1 MSAPRLLRS
10 IEFERLSDAVA
21 ADAPIPCTIATLTPV
36 QRYGMDEVLDCS
48 ATGVDLSRSP
58 LPLIVSHDSQQL
70 SIGLVENLRATGDRV
85 VGEVRFASSSEA
97 QQVRTDVIGGIH
109 RNLSV
114 GYVHLDEGSPIEG
127 GHMYRWQ
134 PYEVSIV
141 SVPADPQAGFFR
153 SLNTTNTMNTTMN
166 TQDREAIEG
175 LCTRHGFPDLSRD
188 LIARSASLE
197 HARAAVLDAMDAR
210 DLQRRGGSNI
220 SMAMASQAPAQRTLI
235 ENTMV
240 AAFGG
245 RPNGDV
251 IRSTDFAGLA
261 ARTLE
266 MRGEQV
272 SASDSRDRIITRAMH
287 GTSDFSSLL
296 GSAVG
301 RVLHSIYEEVQ
312 APLKTVARL
321 SNLPDFRAR
330 SVVRLGG
337 APSLERVNEH
347 GEFTY
352 GTLED
357 TDNGWRLTTYGRIL
371 ALTRQAMV
379 NDDLQGFATL
389 LSKFAQAA
397 ARREADEL
405 VAILLTPSLVDGSAL
420 FHADRSSLIDKK
432 LTLSGLGGAVKA
444 LRLQKEE
451 DGGLILQ
458 EPASLVVPVALEMTA
473 RQLVASFV
481 ANTAD
486 AVQPYSLGVV
496 VEPRLDAASTAAWY
510 LAAGNQSA
518 LEYGYLDGAQGV
530 QITQREGFETDGLE
544 VKARLDFGCGWVAPV
559 GWVMSSGT
567 VD

>member
-10 IEFERLSDAVA
+10 IAFERLAEAVA
-21 ADAPIPCTIATLTPV
+21 DDAPIPCTIATQTPV
-36 QRYGMDEVLDCS
+36 QRYGVAEVLDCS

-58 LPLIVSHDSQQL
+58 LPLIISHDSQQL
-70 SIGLVENLRATGDRV
+70 SIGLVENLRAMGDRV
-85 VGEVRFASSSEA
+85 AGEVRFASSVEA
-97 QQVRTDVIGGIH
+97 QQVRTDVLGGIH
-109 RNLSV
+109 RSLSV
-114 GYVHLDEGSPIEG
+114 GYAHLDEGAPIEG
-127 GHMYRWQ
+127 GLMYRWQ

-153 SLNTTNTMNTTMN
+153 SLKTTNTMN
-166 TQDREAIEG
+166 TQDRETIEG
-175 LCTRHGFPDLSRD
+175 LCTRHGFPTLSQD

-197 HARAAVLDAMDAR
+197 QARAAILDAMDAR
-210 DLQRRGGSNI
+210 DLQRRGGS
-220 SMAMASQAPAQRTLI
+220 SVSVGAESQAPAQRTLI
-235 ENTMV
+235 ENTLV

-245 RPNGDV
+245 RPEGDV
-251 IRSTDFAGLA
+251 IRSTDIAGLA

-266 MRGEQV
+266 LQGERV
-272 SASDSRDRIITRAMH
+272 SASDSRDRIIQRAMH
-287 GTSDFSSLL
+287 GTSVFSSLL

-301 RVLHSIYEEVQ
+301 RVLHSIYEEIQ
-312 APLKTVARL
+312 APLKAVANL
-321 SNLPDFRAR
+321 ANLPDFRAR

-337 APSLERVNEH
+337 APSLEPVSEH

-352 GTLED
+352 GTLND
-357 TDNGWRLTTYGRIL
+357 TENGWRLTTYGRIL

-389 LSKFAQAA
+389 LRKFAQAA

-405 VAILLTPSLVDGSAL
+405 AAILLAPNLVDGSAL
-420 FHADRSSLIDKK
+420 FHADRSSLVDKK
-432 LTLSGLGGAVKA
+432 LTLAGLGVAVEA

-458 EPASLVVPVALEMTA
+458 EPANLVVPVALEMTA

-486 AVQPYSLGVV
+486 TVQPYRLGVV
-496 VEPRLDAASTAAWY
+496 VEPRLDVASKFAWY
-510 LAAGNQSA
+510 LVARNQSA
-518 LEYGYLDGAQGV
+518 LEYGYLDGTQGV
-530 QITQREGFETDGLE
+530 QITQREGFEIDGLE

-559 GWVMSSGT
+559 GWVKSSGT

>member
-10 IEFERLSDAVA
+10 IAFERLSEDIA
-21 ADAPIPCTIATLTPV
+21 ADAPIPCAIATQTPV
-36 QRYGMDEVLDCS
+36 QRYGTAEVLDCS
-48 ATGVDLSRSP
+48 AAGVDLSRSP
-58 LPLIVSHDSQQL
+58 LPLIISHDSQQL

-85 VGEVRFASSSEA
+85 VGDVRFASSAEA
-97 QQVRTDVIGGIH
+97 QQVRTDVLGGIH
-109 RNLSV
+109 RSLSV
-114 GYVHLDEGSPIEG
+114 GYAHLDAGTPIEG

-141 SVPADPQAGFFR
+141 SVPADPHAGFFR
-153 SLNTTNTMNTTMN
+153 SLNTTTNMN
-166 TQDREAIEG
+166 TQDREIIEG
-175 LCTRHGFPDLSRD
+175 LCTRHGFPTLSQD
-188 LIARSASLE
+188 LIGRSASLE
-197 HARAAVLDAMDAR
+197 QARAAVLDAMDAR
-210 DLQRRGGSNI
+210 DLQRSGGTRI
-220 SMAMASQAPAQRTLI
+220 SLEMAPQAPAQRALI
-235 ENTMV
+235 ENTLV

-251 IRSTDFAGLA
+251 IRSTDVAGLA

-266 MRGEQV
+266 MRGEHV
-272 SASDSRDRIITRAMH
+272 SISDSRDRIIQRAMH
-287 GTSDFSSLL
+287 TTSDFSALL

-301 RVLHSIYEEVQ
+301 RVLHAIYGEIQ
-312 APLKTVARL
+312 APLKTVANL

-352 GTLED
+352 GTLGDAE
-357 TDNGWRLTTYGRIL
+357 NGWRLTTYGRIL
-371 ALTRQAMV
+371 SLTRQALV
-379 NDDLQGFATL
+379 NDDLQGFATML
-389 LSKFAQAA
+389 RKFAQAA

-405 VAILLTPSLVDGSAL
+405 VAILLTPNLVDGSAL

-432 LTLSGLGGAVKA
+432 LTLAGLGGAVKA

-458 EPASLVVPVALEMTA
+458 EPATLVVPVALEMTA
-473 RQLVASFV
+473 RQLVASFA

-486 AVQPYSLGVV
+486 TVQPYSLGVV
-496 VEPRLDAASTAAWY
+496 VEPRLDAASPAAWY
-510 LAAGNQSA
+510 LVAGNQSA

-530 QITQREGFETDGLE
+530 QITQREGFKIDGLE
-544 VKARLDFGCGWVAPV
+544 VKARLDFGCGWVTPV
-559 GWVMSSGT
+559 GWVKSSGT
-567 VD
+567 VE

>member
-1 MSAPRLLRS
+1 MNAPQLTRA
-10 IEFERLSDAVA
+10 IEFGRIAADMA
-21 ADAPIPCTIATLTPV
+21 ADAAIPCTIATQTPV
-36 QRYGMDEVLDCS
+36 QRYGVAEVLDCS

-58 LPLIVSHDSQQL
+58 LPLIISHDSQQL

-85 VGEVRFASSSEA
+85 VGEVRFASSAEA
-97 QQVRTDVIGGIH
+97 QQVRTDVLGGIH
-109 RNLSV
+109 RSLSV
-114 GYVHLDEGSPIEG
+114 GYAHLDEGAPIEG
-127 GHMYRWQ
+127 GLMYRWQ

-153 SLNTTNTMNTTMN
+153 SLKTTLIMN
-166 TQDREAIEG
+166 TQDRQAIEG
-175 LCTRHGFPDLSRD
+175 LCTRHGFPTLSQD

-197 HARAAVLDAMDAR
+197 QARAAILDAMDAR
-210 DLQRRGGSNI
+210 DLQSRGGPRVSLGI
-220 SMAMASQAPAQRTLI
+220 SSQAPAQHTLI
-235 ENTMV
+235 ENTLV

-251 IRSTDFAGLA
+251 IRSTDIAGLA
-261 ARTLE
+261 VRTLE

-272 SASDSRDRIITRAMH
+272 NASDSRDRIIQRAMH

-296 GSAVG
+296 GNAVG
-301 RVLHSIYEEVQ
+301 RVLNSIYEEIQ
-312 APLKTVARL
+312 APLKAVANL

-337 APSLERVNEH
+337 APSLEPVSEH

-352 GTLED
+352 GTLND
-357 TDNGWRLTTYGRIL
+357 TENGWRLTTYGRIL

-389 LSKFAQAA
+389 LRKFAQAA

-405 VAILLTPSLVDGSAL
+405 AAILLAPNLVDGSAL

-432 LTLSGLGGAVKA
+432 LTLAGLGDAVRA

-486 AVQPYSLGVV
+486 TVQPYSLGVV
-496 VEPRLDAASTAAWY
+496 VEPRLDAASTASWY
-510 LAAGNQSA
+510 LVAGNQSA

-530 QITQREGFETDGLE
+530 QITQREGFQIDGLE

-559 GWVMSSGT
+559 GWVKSSGT

>member
-10 IEFERLSDAVA
+10 IAFERLAEAVA
-21 ADAPIPCTIATLTPV
+21 DDAPIPCTIATQTPV
-36 QRYGMDEVLDCS
+36 QRYGVAEVLDCS

-58 LPLIVSHDSQQL
+58 LPLIISHDSQQL
-70 SIGLVENLRATGDRV
+70 SIGLVENLRAMGDRV
-85 VGEVRFASSSEA
+85 AGEVRFASSVEA
-97 QQVRTDVIGGIH
+97 QQVRTDVLGGIH
-109 RNLSV
+109 RSLSV
-114 GYVHLDEGSPIEG
+114 GYAHLDEGAPIEG
-127 GHMYRWQ
+127 GLMYRWQ

-153 SLNTTNTMNTTMN
+153 SLKTTNTMN
-166 TQDREAIEG
+166 TQDRETIEG
-175 LCTRHGFPDLSRD
+175 LCTRHGFPTLSQD
-188 LIARSASLE
+188 LIARSASME
-197 HARAAVLDAMDAR
+197 QARAAILDAMDAR
-210 DLQRRGGSNI
+210 DLKRSGGASV
-220 SMAMASQAPAQRTLI
+220 SLGLESQAPAQRTLI
-235 ENTMV
+235 ENTLV

-245 RPNGDV
+245 RPTGDV
-251 IRSTDFAGLA
+251 IRSTDIAGLA

-266 MRGEQV
+266 MRGERV
-272 SASDSRDRIITRAMH
+272 NASDSRDRIIQRAMH
-287 GTSDFSSLL
+287 GTSDFPSLL

-301 RVLHSIYEEVQ
+301 RVLHSIYEEIQ
-312 APLKTVARL
+312 APLKAVASL

-337 APSLERVNEH
+337 APSLEPVSEH

-352 GTLED
+352 GTLND
-357 TDNGWRLTTYGRIL
+357 TENGWRLTTYGRIL
-371 ALTRQAMV
+371 ALSRQAMV

-389 LSKFAQAA
+389 LRKFAQAA

-405 VAILLTPSLVDGSAL
+405 AAILLAPNLVDGSAL
-420 FHADRSSLIDKK
+420 FHADRSSLVDKK
-432 LTLSGLGGAVKA
+432 LTLAGLGVAVEA

-458 EPASLVVPVALEMTA
+458 EPANLVVPVALEMTA

-486 AVQPYSLGVV
+486 TVQPYSLGVV
-496 VEPRLDAASTAAWY
+496 VEPRLDVASKSAWY
-510 LAAGNQSA
+510 LVAGNQSA
-518 LEYGYLDGAQGV
+518 LEYGYLDGTQGV
-530 QITQREGFETDGLE
+530 QITQREGFEIDGLE

-559 GWVMSSGT
+559 GWVKSSGT

>member
-10 IEFERLSDAVA
+10 IAFERLAEAVA
-21 ADAPIPCTIATLTPV
+21 DDAPIPCTIATQTPV
-36 QRYGMDEVLDCS
+36 QRYGVAEVLDCS

-58 LPLIVSHDSQQL
+58 LPLIISHDSQQL
-70 SIGLVENLRATGDRV
+70 SIGLVENLRAMGDRV
-85 VGEVRFASSSEA
+85 AGEVRFASSVEA
-97 QQVRTDVIGGIH
+97 QQVRTDVLGGIH
-109 RNLSV
+109 RSLSV
-114 GYVHLDEGSPIEG
+114 GYAHLDEGAPIEG
-127 GHMYRWQ
+127 GLMYRWQ

-153 SLNTTNTMNTTMN
+153 SLKTTNTMN
-166 TQDREAIEG
+166 TQDRETIEG
-175 LCTRHGFPDLSRD
+175 LCTRHGFPTLSQD
-188 LIARSASLE
+188 LIARSASME
-197 HARAAVLDAMDAR
+197 QARAAILDAMDAR
-210 DLQRRGGSNI
+210 DLKRSGGASV
-220 SMAMASQAPAQRTLI
+220 SLGLESQAPAQRTLI
-235 ENTMV
+235 ENTLV

-245 RPNGDV
+245 RPTGDV
-251 IRSTDFAGLA
+251 IRSTDIAGLA

-266 MRGEQV
+266 MRGERV
-272 SASDSRDRIITRAMH
+272 NASDSRDRIIQRAMH
-287 GTSDFSSLL
+287 GTSDFPSLL

-301 RVLHSIYEEVQ
+301 RVLHSIYEEIQ
-312 APLKTVARL
+312 APLKAVASL

-337 APSLERVNEH
+337 TPSLEPVSEH

-352 GTLED
+352 GTLND
-357 TDNGWRLTTYGRIL
+357 TENGWRLTTYGRIL
-371 ALTRQAMV
+371 ALSRQAMV

-389 LSKFAQAA
+389 LRKFAQAA

-405 VAILLTPSLVDGSAL
+405 AAILLAPNLVDGSAL
-420 FHADRSSLIDKK
+420 FHADRSSLVDKK
-432 LTLSGLGGAVKA
+432 LTLAGLGVAVEA

-458 EPASLVVPVALEMTA
+458 EPANLVVPVALEMTA

-486 AVQPYSLGVV
+486 TVQPYSLGVV
-496 VEPRLDAASTAAWY
+496 VEPRLDVASKSAWY
-510 LAAGNQSA
+510 LVAGNQSA
-518 LEYGYLDGAQGV
+518 LEYGYLDGTQGV
-530 QITQREGFETDGLE
+530 QITQREGFEIDGLE

-559 GWVMSSGT
+559 GWVKSSGT

>member
-10 IEFERLSDAVA
+10 IAFERLAEAVA
-21 ADAPIPCTIATLTPV
+21 DGAPIPCTIATQTPV
-36 QRYGMDEVLDCS
+36 QRYGVAEVLDCS

-58 LPLIVSHDSQQL
+58 LPLIISHDSQQL
-70 SIGLVENLRATGDRV
+70 SIGLVENLRAMGDRV
-85 VGEVRFASSSEA
+85 AGEVRFASSVEA
-97 QQVRTDVIGGIH
+97 QQVRTDVLGGIH
-109 RNLSV
+109 RSLSV
-114 GYVHLDEGSPIEG
+114 GYAHLDEGAPIEG
-127 GHMYRWQ
+127 GLMYRWQ

-153 SLNTTNTMNTTMN
+153 SLKTTTTMN
-166 TQDREAIEG
+166 TQDRETIEG
-175 LCTRHGFPDLSRD
+175 LCTRHGFPTLSQD

-197 HARAAVLDAMDAR
+197 QARAAILDAMDAR
-210 DLQRRGGSNI
+210 DLQRRGGS
-220 SMAMASQAPAQRTLI
+220 SVSVGAESQAPAQRTLI
-235 ENTMV
+235 ENTLV

-251 IRSTDFAGLA
+251 IRSTNIAGLA

-266 MRGEQV
+266 MRGERV
-272 SASDSRDRIITRAMH
+272 SASDSGDRIIQRAMH
-287 GTSDFSSLL
+287 GTADFSSLL

-301 RVLHSIYEEVQ
+301 RVLHSIYEEIQ
-312 APLKTVARL
+312 APLKAVASL

-337 APSLERVNEH
+337 APSLEPVSEH

-352 GTLED
+352 GTLND
-357 TDNGWRLTTYGRIL
+357 TENGWRLTTYGRIL
-371 ALTRQAMV
+371 ALSRQAMV

-389 LSKFAQAA
+389 LRKFAQAA

-405 VAILLTPSLVDGSAL
+405 AAILLAPNLVDGSAL
-420 FHADRSSLIDKK
+420 FHADRSSLVDKK
-432 LTLSGLGGAVKA
+432 LTLAGLGVAVEA

-458 EPASLVVPVALEMTA
+458 EPANLVVPVALEMTA
-473 RQLVASFV
+473 RQLVALFV

-486 AVQPYSLGVV
+486 TVQPYRLGVV
-496 VEPRLDAASTAAWY
+496 VEPRLDVASKSAWY
-510 LAAGNQSA
+510 LVAGNQSA
-518 LEYGYLDGAQGV
+518 LEYGYLDGTQGV
-530 QITQREGFETDGLE
+530 QITQREGFEIDGLE

-559 GWVMSSGT
+559 GWVKSSGT

>member
-10 IEFERLSDAVA
+10 IAFERLAEAVA
-21 ADAPIPCTIATLTPV
+21 DGAPIPCTIATLTPV
-36 QRYGMDEVLDCS
+36 QRYGVAEVLDCS

-58 LPLIVSHDSQQL
+58 LPLIISHDSQQL
-70 SIGLVENLRATGDRV
+70 SIGLVENLRAMGDRV
-85 VGEVRFASSSEA
+85 AGEVRFASSAEA
-97 QQVRTDVIGGIH
+97 QQVRTDVLGGIH
-109 RNLSV
+109 RSLSV
-114 GYVHLDEGSPIEG
+114 GYAHLDEGAPIEG
-127 GHMYRWQ
+127 GLMYRWQ

-153 SLNTTNTMNTTMN
+153 SLKTTTTMN
-166 TQDREAIEG
+166 TQDRETIEG
-175 LCTRHGFPDLSRD
+175 LCTRHGFPTLSQD

-197 HARAAVLDAMDAR
+197 QARAAILDAMDAR
-210 DLQRRGGSNI
+210 DLQRRGGS
-220 SMAMASQAPAQRTLI
+220 SVSVGAEAQAPAQRTLI
-235 ENTMV
+235 ENTLV

-251 IRSTDFAGLA
+251 IRSTNIAGLA

-266 MRGEQV
+266 MRGERV
-272 SASDSRDRIITRAMH
+272 SASDSGDRIIQRAMH
-287 GTSDFSSLL
+287 GTGDFSSLL

-301 RVLHSIYEEVQ
+301 RVLHSIYEEIQ
-312 APLKTVARL
+312 APLKAVASL

-337 APSLERVNEH
+337 APSLEPVGEH

-352 GTLED
+352 GTLND
-357 TDNGWRLTTYGRIL
+357 TENGWRLTTYGRIL

-389 LSKFAQAA
+389 LRKFAQAA

-405 VAILLTPSLVDGSAL
+405 AAILLAPNLVDGSAL

-432 LTLSGLGGAVKA
+432 LTLAGLGGAVKA
-444 LRLQKEE
+444 LRLQKED

-481 ANTAD
+481 ANTSD
-486 AVQPYSLGVV
+486 TVQPYSLGVV
-496 VEPRLDAASTAAWY
+496 VEPRLDAASASAWY
-510 LAAGNQSA
+510 LVAGNQSA
-518 LEYGYLDGAQGV
+518 LEYGYLDGTQGV
-530 QITQREGFETDGLE
+530 QITQREGFEIDGLE

-559 GWVMSSGT
+559 GWVKSSGT

>member
-1 MSAPRLLRS
+1 MNAPRLLRS
-10 IEFERLSDAVA
+10 IAFERLKEAVA
-21 ADAPIPCTIATLTPV
+21 DDAPIPCTIATQTPV
-36 QRYGMDEVLDCS
+36 QRFGVAEVLDCS

-70 SIGLVENLRATGDRV
+70 SIGLVENLRAMGDRV
-85 VGEVRFASSSEA
+85 VGEVRFASSDEA
-97 QQVRTDVIGGIH
+97 QQVRADVLGGIH
-109 RNLSV
+109 RSLSV
-114 GYVHLDEGSPIEG
+114 GYVHLGEGSPIEG
-127 GHMYRWQ
+127 GLIFRWQ

-141 SVPADPQAGFFR
+141 SVPADPLAGFFR
-153 SLNTTNTMNTTMN
+153 SLTPSHTMT
-166 TQDREAIEG
+166 TQDHETIEG
-175 LCTRHGFPDLSRD
+175 LCTRHGFPALSQE
-188 LIARSASLE
+188 LITRGATIDQ
-197 HARAAVLDAMDAR
+197 ARAAILGAMEAR
-210 DLQRRGGSNI
+210 DLERRGGSRVSLGI
-220 SMAMASQAPAQRTLI
+220 EPQALTQRTLI
-235 ENTMV
+235 ENTLV

-251 IRSTDFAGLA
+251 IRSTDVAGLA

-266 MRGEQV
+266 MRGERV
-272 SASDSRDRIITRAMH
+272 SASDSRDRIIQRAMH
-287 GTSDFSSLL
+287 TTSDFPSLL

-301 RVLHSIYEEVQ
+301 RVLHSIYEEIQ
-312 APLKTVARL
+312 APLKTVASL

-337 APSLERVNEH
+337 APSLEPVNEH

-352 GTLED
+352 GTLND
-357 TDNGWRLTTYGRIL
+357 TENGWRLTTYGRIL

-389 LSKFAQAA
+389 LRKFAQAA

-405 VAILLTPSLVDGSAL
+405 AAILLTPSLVDGSAL

-432 LTLSGLGGAVKA
+432 LTLAGLGAAVGA

-458 EPASLVVPVALEMTA
+458 EPANLVVPAALEMTA
-473 RQLVASFV
+473 RQLVASFA

-486 AVQPYSLGVV
+486 TVQPYSLGVV
-496 VEPRLDAASTAAWY
+496 VEPRLDVSSKAAWY
-510 LAAGNQSA
+510 LVAGNQSA
-518 LEYGYLDGAQGV
+518 LEYGYLDGMQGV

-544 VKARLDFGCGWVAPV
+544 VKARLDFGCGWVSPV
-559 GWVMSSGT
+559 GWVKSSGT

>member
-10 IEFERLSDAVA
+10 IAFERLSEDIA
-21 ADAPIPCTIATLTPV
+21 ADAPIPCAIATQTPV
-36 QRYGMDEVLDCS
+36 QRYGTAEVLDCS
-48 ATGVDLSRSP
+48 AAGVDLSRSP
-58 LPLIVSHDSQQL
+58 LPLIISHDSQQL

-85 VGEVRFASSSEA
+85 VGDVRFASSAEA
-97 QQVRTDVIGGIH
+97 QQVRTDVLGGIH
-109 RNLSV
+109 RSLSV
-114 GYVHLDEGSPIEG
+114 GYAHLDAGTPIEG

-141 SVPADPQAGFFR
+141 SVPADPHAGFFR
-153 SLNTTNTMNTTMN
+153 SLNTTTNMN
-166 TQDREAIEG
+166 TQDREIIEG
-175 LCTRHGFPDLSRD
+175 LCTRHGFPTLSQD
-188 LIARSASLE
+188 LIGRSASLE
-197 HARAAVLDAMDAR
+197 QARAAVLDAMDAR
-210 DLQRRGGSNI
+210 DLQRSGGTRI
-220 SMAMASQAPAQRTLI
+220 SLEMAPQAPAQRALI
-235 ENTMV
+235 ENTLV

-251 IRSTDFAGLA
+251 IRSTDVAGLA

-266 MRGEQV
+266 MRGEHV
-272 SASDSRDRIITRAMH
+272 SISDSRDRIIQRAMH
-287 GTSDFSSLL
+287 TTSDFSALL

-301 RVLHSIYEEVQ
+301 RVLHAIYGEIQ
-312 APLKTVARL
+312 APLKTVANL

-352 GTLED
+352 GTLGDAE
-357 TDNGWRLTTYGRIL
+357 NGWRLTTYGRIL
-371 ALTRQAMV
+371 SLTRQALV
-379 NDDLQGFATL
+379 NDDLQGFATML
-389 LSKFAQAA
+389 RKFAQAA

-405 VAILLTPSLVDGSAL
+405 VAILLIPNLVDGSAL

-432 LTLSGLGGAVKA
+432 LTLAGLGGAVKA

-458 EPASLVVPVALEMTA
+458 EPATLVVPVALEMTA
-473 RQLVASFV
+473 RQLVASFA

-486 AVQPYSLGVV
+486 TVQPYSLGVV
-496 VEPRLDAASTAAWY
+496 VEPRLDAASPAAWY
-510 LAAGNQSA
+510 LVAGNQSA

-530 QITQREGFETDGLE
+530 QITQREGFKIDGLE
-544 VKARLDFGCGWVAPV
+544 VKARLDFGCGWVTPV
-559 GWVMSSGT
+559 GWVKSSGT
-567 VD
+567 VE

>member
-10 IEFERLSDAVA
+10 IAFERLSEDIA
-21 ADAPIPCTIATLTPV
+21 ADAPIPCAIATQTPV
-36 QRYGMDEVLDCS
+36 QRYGTAEVLDCS
-48 ATGVDLSRSP
+48 AAGVDLSRSP
-58 LPLIVSHDSQQL
+58 LPLIISHDSQQL

-85 VGEVRFASSSEA
+85 VGDVRFASSAEA
-97 QQVRTDVIGGIH
+97 QQVRTDVLGGIH
-109 RNLSV
+109 RSLSV
-114 GYVHLDEGSPIEG
+114 GYAHLDAGTPIEG

-153 SLNTTNTMNTTMN
+153 SLNTTTNMN
-166 TQDREAIEG
+166 TQDREIIEG
-175 LCTRHGFPDLSRD
+175 LCTRHGFPTLSQD
-188 LIARSASLE
+188 LIGRSASLE
-197 HARAAVLDAMDAR
+197 QARAAVLDAMDAR
-210 DLQRRGGSNI
+210 DLQRSGGTRI
-220 SMAMASQAPAQRTLI
+220 SLEMAPQAPAQRALI
-235 ENTMV
+235 ENTLV

-251 IRSTDFAGLA
+251 IRSTDVAGLA

-266 MRGEQV
+266 MRGEHV
-272 SASDSRDRIITRAMH
+272 SISDSRDRIIQRAMH
-287 GTSDFSSLL
+287 TTSDFSALL

-301 RVLHSIYEEVQ
+301 RVLHAIYGEIQ
-312 APLKTVARL
+312 APLKTVANL

-352 GTLED
+352 GTLGDAE
-357 TDNGWRLTTYGRIL
+357 NGWRLTTYGRIL
-371 ALTRQAMV
+371 SLTRQALV
-379 NDDLQGFATL
+379 NDDLQGFATML
-389 LSKFAQAA
+389 RKFAQAA

-405 VAILLTPSLVDGSAL
+405 VAILLTPNLVDGSAL

-432 LTLSGLGGAVKA
+432 LTLAGLGGAVKA

-458 EPASLVVPVALEMTA
+458 EPATLVVPVALEMTA
-473 RQLVASFV
+473 RQLVASFA

-486 AVQPYSLGVV
+486 TVQPYSLGVV
-496 VEPRLDAASTAAWY
+496 VEPRLDAASPAAWY
-510 LAAGNQSA
+510 LVAGNQSA

-530 QITQREGFETDGLE
+530 QITQREGFEIDGLE
-544 VKARLDFGCGWVAPV
+544 VKARLDFGCGWVTPV
-559 GWVMSSGT
+559 GWVKSSGT
-567 VD
+567 VE

>member
-10 IEFERLSDAVA
+10 IAFERLSEDIA
-21 ADAPIPCTIATLTPV
+21 ADAPIPCAIATQTPV
-36 QRYGMDEVLDCS
+36 QRYGTAEVLDCS
-48 ATGVDLSRSP
+48 AAGVDLSRSP
-58 LPLIVSHDSQQL
+58 LPLIISHDSQQL

-85 VGEVRFASSSEA
+85 VGDVRFASSAEA
-97 QQVRTDVIGGIH
+97 QQVRTDVLGGIH
-109 RNLSV
+109 RSLSV
-114 GYVHLDEGSPIEG
+114 GYAHLDEGTPIEG

-141 SVPADPQAGFFR
+141 SVPADPHAGFFR
-153 SLNTTNTMNTTMN
+153 SLNTTTNMN
-166 TQDREAIEG
+166 TQDREIIEG
-175 LCTRHGFPDLSRD
+175 LCTRHGFPTLSQD
-188 LIARSASLE
+188 LIGRSASLE
-197 HARAAVLDAMDAR
+197 QARAAVLDAMDAR
-210 DLQRRGGSNI
+210 DLQRSGGTRI
-220 SMAMASQAPAQRTLI
+220 SLEMAPQAPAQRALI
-235 ENTMV
+235 ENTLV

-251 IRSTDFAGLA
+251 IRSTDVAGLA

-266 MRGEQV
+266 MRGEHV
-272 SASDSRDRIITRAMH
+272 SISDSRDRIIQRAMH
-287 GTSDFSSLL
+287 TTSDFSALL

-301 RVLHSIYEEVQ
+301 RVLHAIYGEIQ
-312 APLKTVARL
+312 APLKTVANL

-352 GTLED
+352 GTLGDAE
-357 TDNGWRLTTYGRIL
+357 NGWRLTTYGRIL
-371 ALTRQAMV
+371 SLTRQALV
-379 NDDLQGFATL
+379 NDDLQGFATML
-389 LSKFAQAA
+389 RKFAQAA

-405 VAILLTPSLVDGSAL
+405 VAILLTPNLVDGSAL

-432 LTLSGLGGAVKA
+432 LTLAGLGGAVKA

-458 EPASLVVPVALEMTA
+458 EPATLVVPVALEMTA
-473 RQLVASFV
+473 RQLVASFA

-486 AVQPYSLGVV
+486 TVQPYSLGVV
-496 VEPRLDAASTAAWY
+496 VEPRLDAASPAAWY
-510 LAAGNQSA
+510 LVAGNQSA

-530 QITQREGFETDGLE
+530 QITQREGFKIDGLE
-544 VKARLDFGCGWVAPV
+544 VKARLDFGCGWVTPV
-559 GWVMSSGT
+559 GWVKSSGT
-567 VD
+567 VE

>member
-10 IEFERLSDAVA
+10 IAFERLSEDIA
-21 ADAPIPCTIATLTPV
+21 ADAPIPCAIATQTPV
-36 QRYGMDEVLDCS
+36 QRYGTAEVLDCS
-48 ATGVDLSRSP
+48 AAGVDLSRSP
-58 LPLIVSHDSQQL
+58 LPLIISHDSQQL

-85 VGEVRFASSSEA
+85 VGDVRFASSAEA
-97 QQVRTDVIGGIH
+97 QQVRTDVLGGIH
-109 RNLSV
+109 RSLSV
-114 GYVHLDEGSPIEG
+114 GYAHLDAGTPIEG

-141 SVPADPQAGFFR
+141 SVPADPHAGFFR
-153 SLNTTNTMNTTMN
+153 SLNTTTNMN
-166 TQDREAIEG
+166 TQDREIIEG
-175 LCTRHGFPDLSRD
+175 LCTRHGFPTLSQD
-188 LIARSASLE
+188 LIGRSASLE
-197 HARAAVLDAMDAR
+197 QARAAVLDAMDAR
-210 DLQRRGGSNI
+210 DLQRSGGTRI
-220 SMAMASQAPAQRTLI
+220 SLEMAPQAPAQRALI
-235 ENTMV
+235 ENTLV

-251 IRSTDFAGLA
+251 IRSTDVAGLA

-266 MRGEQV
+266 MRGEHV
-272 SASDSRDRIITRAMH
+272 SISDSRDRIIQRAMH
-287 GTSDFSSLL
+287 TTSDFSALL

-301 RVLHSIYEEVQ
+301 RVLHAIYGEIQ
-312 APLKTVARL
+312 APLKTVANL

-352 GTLED
+352 GTLGDAE
-357 TDNGWRLTTYGRIL
+357 NGWRLTTYGRIL
-371 ALTRQAMV
+371 SLTRQALV
-379 NDDLQGFATL
+379 NDDLQGFATML
-389 LSKFAQAA
+389 RKFAQAA

-405 VAILLTPSLVDGSAL
+405 VAILLTPNLVDGSAL

-432 LTLSGLGGAVKA
+432 LTLAGLGGAVKA

-458 EPASLVVPVALEMTA
+458 EPATLVVPVALEMTA
-473 RQLVASFV
+473 RQLVASFA

-486 AVQPYSLGVV
+486 TVQPYSLGVV
-496 VEPRLDAASTAAWY
+496 VEPRLDAASPAAWY
-510 LAAGNQSA
+510 LVAGNQSA

-530 QITQREGFETDGLE
+530 QITQREGFEIDGLE
-544 VKARLDFGCGWVAPV
+544 VKARLDFGCGWVTPV
-559 GWVMSSGT
+559 GWVKSSGT
-567 VD
+567 VE